1 VHPREIHHIG
11 HAVADLQAAVDT
23 YARLFGAQVEH
34 REIVP
39 EQGVEAVLVRIG
51 ADSVEL
57 LCPLGDDT
65 PVGRFIA
72 SRGPGMHHIA
82 YRVDDIRASLRE
94 AAHAGAELIDPEPR
108 PGLFGLQV
116 AFIHP
121 DSVAGVL
128 VEYVQSGG
136 DGTWLKT

>member
-23 YARLFGAQVEH
+23 YARLFGGQVEH

-108 PGLFGLQV
+108 LGLFGLQV

>member
-1 VHPREIHHIG
+1 VHPRGIHHIG
-11 HAVADLQAAVDT
+11 HAVSDLQAAVDT
-23 YARLFGAQVEH
+23 YARLFGAQIEH
-34 REIVP
+34 RETVP
-39 EQGVEAVLVRIG
+39 AQGVEAVLLRIG

-57 LCPLGDDT
+57 LRPLSDDT
-65 PVGRFIA
+65 PVGRFLA
-72 SRGPGMHHIA
+72 SRGPGLHHVA

-108 PGLFGLQV
+108 AGLFGLQV

-121 DSVAGVL
+121 GSVAGVL

>member
-11 HAVADLQAAVDT
+11 HAVADLQAAVDI

>member
-11 HAVADLQAAVDT
+11 HAVADLQAAVDI

-108 PGLFGLQV
+108 PGLLGLQV